1 MERCRPTMA
10 LSSRVDA
17 VLDEEPCDVEMV
29 VLRCRLERCA
39 PTLVLGF
46 RVGAVLDQEPCDI
59 EITFGEYLMK

>member
-1 MERCRPTMA
+1 MERGRPTIA

-17 VLDEEPCDVEMV
+17 VLDEEPCNIGMV
-29 VLRCRLERCA
+29 VLRCLLERCA

-59 EITFGEYLMK
+59 ETPFGRYLIK

>member
-1 MERCRPTMA
+1 MA